1 MRSGGRRF
9 RRAMSSGS
17 DYVRPLA
24 ELAVQLGANVQPGQI
39 LSVVSEP
46 GKEPLARAVAE
57 AAYRRGAKFVDLYM
71 FDIYLKRARL
81 LYADPDT
88 LGYLPPWL
96 GAQLLALGEHRA
108 ASIALTG
115 PVAPHLMDDL
125 DPALVGKDMW
135 PWLKEIP
142 EVVEA
147 RTTNWTGIPCPT
159 DAWAALVHPGDE
171 PAEALGRLWREI
183 AHICR
188 IDEPDPVAAWRSRL
202 DQLVE
207 VAGKLDALA
216 LDALR
221 YEGPGTALTVGLFP
235 SSRWQTTRF
244 STVGGIEHVANIPTE
259 EVFTTPDPERVNG
272 IVRATKPLFTSGA
285 VISGL
290 DVRFENGRAVAI
302 DAEQGAE
309 TLRTLAAHDAGA
321 ARLGEVALV
330 DRGSRIGAMDTVF
343 FDTMIDENAASHI
356 ALGHGYGNA
365 VNDNDR
371 ERMNSS
377 GIHIDFMI
385 GSNDLAVTGLT
396 GEGQEIPLLRDGTW
410 QL

>member
-1 MRSGGRRF
+1 MYVSSP
-9 RRAMSSGS
+9 MSAGS
-17 DYVRPLA
+17 EFVRPLA

-39 LSVVSEP
+39 VSVVSEP

-57 AAYRRGAKFVDLYM
+57 AAYERGAKFVDLYV
-71 FDIYLKRARL
+71 FDMYFKRARVL
-81 LYADPDT
+81 HADPET
-88 LGYLPPWL
+88 LGYVPPWL
-96 GAQLLALGEHRA
+96 GAQVLALGEHRA
-108 ASIALTG
+108 ASIALSG
-115 PVAPHLMDDL
+115 SVDPHLMDDL
-125 DPALVGKDMW
+125 DPALVGKAMF

-159 DAWAALVHPGDE
+159 EDWAALVHPEID
-171 PAEALGRLWREI
+171 PREALARLWREI

-202 DQLVE
+202 DQLVDA
-207 VAGKLDALA
+207 AGKLDALA
-216 LDALR
+216 LDGLR
-221 YEGPGTALTVGLFP
+221 YEGPGTELTVGLFP
-235 SSRWQTTRF
+235 SSRWRTTRF
-244 STVGGIEHVANIPTE
+244 STVDGIEHVANIPTE
-259 EVFTTPDPERVNG
+259 EIFTTPDPERVNG
-272 IVRATKPLFTSGA
+272 FVRATKPLFTAGA

-290 DVRFENGRAVAI
+290 EVRFEDGHATAI
-302 DAEQGAE
+302 SAERGAA
-309 TLRTLAAHDAGA
+309 TLQTLAVHDAGA

-356 ALGHGYGNA
+356 ALGQGYGNA
-365 VNDNDR
+365 VGEDDQGR
-371 ERMNSS
+371 VNSS

-385 GSNDLAVTGLT
+385 GSNELVVTGLT
-396 GEGQEIPLLRDGTW
+396 REGAEIPLLRDGAW

>member
-1 MRSGGRRF
+1 
-9 RRAMSSGS
+9 MSSGS
-17 DYVRPLA
+17 NYVRPLA

-39 LSVVSEP
+39 VSVVSEP

-57 AAYRRGAKFVDLYM
+57 AAYQRGAKFVDLYM
-71 FDIYLKRARL
+71 FDIYLKRARVL
-81 LYADPDT
+81 HADPYT
-88 LGYLPPWL
+88 LDYVPPWL
-96 GAQLLALGEHRA
+96 GAQVLALGEHRA
-108 ASIALTG
+108 ASIGLTG

-125 DPALVGKDMW
+125 DPALVGKDMF
-135 PWLKEIP
+135 PWLKEIT

-159 DAWAALVHPGDE
+159 DDWAALVHPGIA
-171 PAEALGRLWREI
+171 PGEALGRLWQEI
-183 AHICR
+183 AHVCR
-188 IDEPDPVAAWRSRL
+188 VDEPDPVAAWRLRL

-221 YEGPGTALTVGLFP
+221 YEGPGTDLTVGLFP

-272 IVRATKPLFTSGA
+272 VVRATKPLFTSGA

-290 DVRFENGRAVAI
+290 EVRFEDGRAAAI
-302 DAEQGAE
+302 DAEQGAA
-309 TLRTLAAHDAGA
+309 TLRTLAAHDVGA

-330 DRGSRIGAMDTVF
+330 DRGSRIGAMDMVF
-343 FDTMIDENAASHI
+343 FDTLIDENAASHI
-356 ALGHGYGNA
+356 ALGQGYGNA
-365 VNDNDR
+365 VDGDDR
-371 ERMNSS
+371 KQMNSS
-377 GIHIDFMI
+377 EIHIDFMI
-385 GSNDLAVTGLT
+385 GSNELAVTGLT
-396 GEGQEIPLLRDGTW
+396 GDGREIPLLRDGAW

>member
-1 MRSGGRRF
+1 
-9 RRAMSSGS
+9 MSSGS
-17 DYVRPLA
+17 DYVRALA
-24 ELAVQLGANVQPGQI
+24 ELAVALGANVQPGQI
-39 LSVVSEP
+39 VSVVSEP

-57 AAYRRGAKFVDLYM
+57 AAYQRGAKFVDLHV
-71 FDIYLKRARL
+71 FDPYFKRSRVL
-81 LYADPDT
+81 HADPET
-88 LGYLPPWL
+88 LGYVPPWA
-96 GAQLLALGEHRA
+96 GAQVLALGEHRG

-125 DPALVGKDMW
+125 DPALVGKAMF
-135 PWLKEIP
+135 PWLKEIT
-142 EVVEA
+142 EVVDA

-159 DAWAALVHPGDE
+159 EDWAALVHPGIE
-171 PAEALGRLWREI
+171 PGEALGRLWREI

-188 IDEPDPVAAWRSRL
+188 VDEPDPVAAWRSRL

-216 LDALR
+216 LDAVR
-221 YEGPGTALTVGLFP
+221 YEGPGTDLTVGLFP

-290 DVRFENGRAVAI
+290 EVRFENGRGVAI
-302 DAEQGAE
+302 DAEQGAG
-309 TLRTLAAHDAGA
+309 TMQALAAVDAGA

-330 DRGSRIGAMDTVF
+330 DRDSRIGAMEVVF
-343 FDTMIDENAASHI
+343 FDTMIDENATSHI

-365 VNDNDR
+365 LDDQDR
-371 ERMNSS
+371 ARMNSS

-385 GSNDLAVTGLT
+385 GSSELAVTGLT
-396 GEGQEIPLLRDGTW
+396 LEGQEVPLLRDGTW